1 MSTAAVWQQFGQAS
15 GRLGRRERRRVLQTC
30 GVAFVASIPSPS
42 SGEVHVGGVA
52 LHAYGVMLLLGILA
66 AVWLTGVRWTRRG
79 GDWDLVFRV
88 AMWGVAGGI
97 VGARLYHVI
106 TSWSEVP
113 EPKWQGVFEIWRGG
127 LGVWGGIAGGVLVG
141 AIVVKRSGNSVY
153 SFMDAVAPGLLL
165 AQAIGRWGN
174 YFNQELFGKP
184 TNLPWGLEID
194 VQNRPAQYVNSDT
207 FHPTFLYESL
217 WNFLGVGVLLLIDR
231 RFRIRPPGLFA
242 LYVAWYTAFRA
253 FEETLRIDPS
263 HKYFGMRLNFYV
275 SVVLFVFSLVVFWW
289 SQRRSGEPRR
299 PRKVTEAPKGPA
311 MALPKGRVRR

>member
-1 MSTAAVWQQFGQAS
+1 MPK
-15 GRLGRRERRRVLQTC
+15 RERRRVLHTF
-30 GVAFVASIPSPS
+30 GVPFVASIPSPS

-88 AMWGVAGGI
+88 AMWGVAGGV

-113 EPKWQGVFEIWRGG
+113 DPKWQGVFEIWRGG

-141 AIVVKRSGNSVY
+141 AVVVRRSGNSVY
-153 SFMDAVAPGLLL
+153 AFMDAVAPGLLL

-194 VQNRPAQYVNSDT
+194 VQNRPAQYVNFDT

-242 LYVAWYTAFRA
+242 LYVAWYTAFRS

-263 HKYFGMRLNFYV
+263 HKYFGLRLNFYV
-275 SVVLFVFSLVVFWW
+275 SVGLLAVSLVVFWW
-289 SQRRSGEPRR
+289 SQRRSDEPKR
-299 PRKVTEAPKGPA
+299 PRKVAEIPKGPA

>member
-1 MSTAAVWQQFGQAS
+1 M
-15 GRLGRRERRRVLQTC
+15 L
-30 GVAFVASIPSPS
+30 ASIPSPS
-42 SGEVHVGGVA
+42 SGEVTVGGVA

-66 AVWLTGVRWTRRG
+66 AVWLAGRRWTRRG

-88 AMWGVAGGI
+88 AMWGVAGGV
-97 VGARLYHVI
+97 VGARLYHVV

-113 EPKWQGVFEIWRGG
+113 DPKWQGVFEIWKGG
-127 LGVWGGIAGGVLVG
+127 LGVWGGILGGVLAG
-141 AIVVKRSGNSVY
+141 AWVVRRSGNSVY
-153 SFMDAVAPGLLL
+153 AFMDVSAPGILL

-184 TNLPWGLEID
+184 TDLPWGLEID
-194 VQNRPAQYVNSDT
+194 VQNRPQQYIGDPT
-207 FHPTFLYESL
+207 FHPLFLYESL
-217 WNFLGVGVLLLIDR
+217 WSLLGVGVLLLVDR
-231 RFRIRPPGLFA
+231 RFRIRAPGLFA

-263 HKYFGMRLNFYV
+263 HHYLGQRLNFWV
-275 SVVLFVFSLVVFWW
+275 SVLLFALAIVAFVW

-299 PRKVTEAPKGPA
+299 PRQAPAPPEGPA